1 MKAIHPYLI
10 FNGNCREA
18 MEFYAEALGG
28 KLQLMTWAEAPE
40 PPQEGADR
48 VMHSRLMLRDGLLMA
63 SDTPAGQPPTPE
75 GRNVGL
81 SIECSSREEEQRIFR
96 ALSEGGHVMMP
107 LQDTFWGAHYGM
119 LTDKFGIWWMLDFG
133 AAE

>member
-10 FNGNCREA
+10 FNGNGREA
-18 MEFYAEALGG
+18 MEFYAGAVGG
-28 KLQLMTWAEAPE
+28 PRQLMTWAEAPE

-81 SIECSSREEEQRIFR
+81 SIECSSREEEERIFR